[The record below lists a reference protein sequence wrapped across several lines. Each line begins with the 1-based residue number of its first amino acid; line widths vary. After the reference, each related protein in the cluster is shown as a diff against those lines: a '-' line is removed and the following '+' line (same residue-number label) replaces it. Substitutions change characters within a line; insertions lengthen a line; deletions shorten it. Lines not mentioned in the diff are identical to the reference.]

1 MEPLKIGV
9 GELKGFHIHVARR
22 MSERMPRKRGGTWED
37 PKVVRVLQAVVLPMV
52 KSYINVRR
60 QTVANFTITRPI
72 FDICREQRGGK
83 EPCPTSFDG
92 IRLLI
97 WNWPYCPVMTTE
109 ICQSMRRM
117 ETDTAGQAE
126 GTGMRCLTP
135 PRANVNFEDSN

>member
-1 MEPLKIGV
+1 M
-9 GELKGFHIHVARR
+9 HVARR
-22 MSERMPRKRGGTWED
+22 MSERMPRKRGGTQEY
-37 PKVVRVLQAVVLPMV
+37 PKVVRVLQAVVLPMI

-60 QTVANFTITRPI
+60 QTVANVSVTRSI

-83 EPCPTSFDG
+83 EPRPTSFDG

-97 WNWPYCPVMTTE
+97 WNWPCCPVGTTE
-109 ICQSMRRM
+109 IRHSMRRRK
-117 ETDTAGQAE
+117 TDTTRQAE

>member
-9 GELKGFHIHVARR
+9 GELKGFHMHVARR
-22 MSERMPRKRGGTWED
+22 MSERMPRKRGGTQEY
-37 PKVVRVLQAVVLPMV
+37 PKVVRVLQAVVLPMI

-60 QTVANFTITRPI
+60 QTVANFTVTRPI
-72 FDICREQRGGK
+72 FDICREQRGDK

-97 WNWPYCPVMTTE
+97 WNQPYYPVRTTE
-109 ICQSMRRM
+109 IHQSMRRR
-117 ETDTAGQAE
+117 ETDTIGQAE
-126 GTGMRCLTP
+126 GTGTRCLTP